1 MNPFSLGLLFA
12 AATTFALAL
21 WVFLLRSNQ
30 RMHYIFI
37 LYLLSVGFW
46 AAFSAVQTFS
56 PDPSTVLMAAR
67 LMHWGA
73 IFISVF
79 FLHFLYY
86 LTGKIAKA
94 VVVVCY
100 VVAFLLLVLNHTNL
114 FVAGIRPL
122 HPFHYFMTAG
132 PLYPLYIVFFLI
144 SWSYAVVHLFSEMR
158 KSTGK
163 KRRQLQFLFAGSLI
177 GYVGGSGAF
186 LPVYDLNFP
195 IIYPYG
201 SFAIAIT
208 VSVMTYDIVR
218 HGLMD
223 IEVIIKKA
231 IVFTFLF
238 GAVFG
243 AFVGIMMLTQE
254 LLAGGRLVGLAL
266 SSVIIILT
274 VRPLENF
281 LVNATDKFLFQK
293 KYNPAELIRAFS
305 KSVLTELDLNQI
317 TKSTIEKLTEILR
330 VKTCAILI
338 PGKEGNQFVI
348 KDSEGIENK
357 KIVYDKES
365 PLVIRLNEGGGFI
378 LASSDKSLPETLS
391 SDLAKINANVVLA
404 ITVHTQ
410 MIGMLSLGNKKSDKE
425 YTKEDVDILLVL
437 SDALGVAITN
447 ALAFENVRQKEKL
460 VTIGT
465 LTAGVKHDIST
476 PINKMS
482 TAIQAFLLDKED
494 GRHKKLPSEEI
505 LSEAY
510 GLLTRAEM
518 TFEKVVAISAKFADM
533 ASPNRKLEKESVNVP
548 EMIDKAL
555 GVLDYEMEIKGIQ
568 VLKEIETGLPTL
580 SCDKDYMQQILFN
593 ILRNAVHAV
602 EEAKRPKELAR
613 IAVKVYQKT
622 GNVCVAI
629 EDTGT
634 GIPADNLDKIF
645 EAYYTTKP
653 EGIGTGLGLAI
664 VKELVERSNGTIRVE
679 SSLGKG
685 TTFILEFKPRL
696 P

>member
-1 MNPFSLGLLFA
+1 
-12 AATTFALAL
+12 
-21 WVFLLRSNQ
+21 
-30 RMHYIFI
+30 
-37 LYLLSVGFW
+37 
-46 AAFSAVQTFS
+46 
-56 PDPSTVLMAAR
+56 MASYA
-67 LMHWGA
+67 
-73 IFISVF
+73 
-79 FLHFLYY
+79 
-86 LTGKIAKA
+86 
-94 VVVVCY
+94 
-100 VVAFLLLVLNHTNL
+100 VAFILLVLNHTAL

-144 SWSYAVVHLFSEMR
+144 TWSYAVFHLFSEMR
-158 KSTGK
+158 ISTGK
-163 KRRQLQFLFAGSLI
+163 KRRQLKILFVGSLI

-186 LPVYDLNFP
+186 LPVYNLNFP

-231 IVFTFLF
+231 IVFTALF

-243 AFVGIMMLTQE
+243 AFVGITMLTQE
-254 LLAGGRLVGLAL
+254 LVAGGRLVGLAL

-293 KYNPAELIRAFS
+293 KYNPTELIRAFS

-317 TKSTIEKLTEILR
+317 TKSTIEKLTGILR
-330 VKTCAILI
+330 VETCAILI

-365 PLVIRLNEGGGFI
+365 PLVIRLNRGGGFI
-378 LASSDKSLPETLS
+378 LASNDKSLPETLS
-391 SDLAKINANVVLA
+391 SDLTKINASVVLA

-410 MIGMLSLGNKKSDKE
+410 MIGMLSLGKKKSDEE

-494 GRHKKLPSEEI
+494 GRHKKVPSEEV

-533 ASPNRKLEKESVNVP
+533 ASPNRKLEKELVNVP

-568 VLKEIETGLPTL
+568 VLKEIESGLPTL

-613 IAVKVYQKT
+613 IAVRVYQKT

-653 EGIGTGLGLAI
+653 EGVGTGLGLAI
-664 VKELVERSNGTIRVE
+664 VKELVERSKGTIRVE

-685 TTFILEFKPRL
+685 TTFILEFKPQL
-696 P
+696 PY